1 MSTKVNGV
9 GEKYERGSGGG
20 EYGGGGSVYR
30 SGDAKYAGG
39 GGVTDMVVVGVV
51 REKTM
56 VETNNNACDNR

>member
-9 GEKYERGSGGG
+9 GEEYGRGSGGG
-20 EYGGGGSVYR
+20 EYG
-30 SGDAKYAGG
+30 GG